1 MTNTEYA
8 KLNIEI
14 VINIRKLAELHLKN
28 NPEMSSGTVV
38 ELLMEGI
45 EEDVFDGWDPDAN
58 KQDINMKETLTD
70 IITVLT
76 IVGSVIIV
84 GTFIGGYVIGLMLF

>member
-1 MTNTEYA
+1 MNTTEYA

-14 VINIRKLAELHLKN
+14 VINIRKMAELHLKN

-58 KQDINMKETLTD
+58 K
-70 IITVLT
+70 
-76 IVGSVIIV
+76 
-84 GTFIGGYVIGLMLF
+84 